1 MLNINASLENCAD
14 GIGESKAVFVVINS
28 CVQIKRYGV
37 VLDKSK
43 CVCVDFIYKQLVGRE
58 VPVCTHRLLE
68 LVGDVVHG
76 HPGAGPRQR
85 LAQLL
90 GPSQRLVDG
99 ARARRPLSHVL
110 SKQNQYDVTSIMGDE
125 RDPYVH

>member
-1 MLNINASLENCAD
+1 M
-14 GIGESKAVFVVINS
+14 
-28 CVQIKRYGV
+28 
-37 VLDKSK
+37 
-43 CVCVDFIYKQLVGRE
+43 CVCVDFIYKLQLVGRE
-58 VPVCTHRLLE
+58 IPVCTHRFLE
-68 LVGDVVHG
+68 LVGDVIHG

-125 RDPYVH
+125 REPTVH